1 LTLQKEYNIILF
13 LMKNTKQTKSQTHY
27 WVVKNN
33 KTGQYLNQD
42 VRYDYTK
49 NPKNAMRLLNRK
61 DARRIKSESES
72 IYKMIQNG
80 NDINLIPEWK

>member
-1 LTLQKEYNIILF
+1 
-13 LMKNTKQTKSQTHY
+13 MKKTKQTKSQTHY

-33 KTGQYLNQD
+33 KTGHYLNQD

-61 DARRIKSESES
+61 DARNIKSDNES

-80 NDINLIPEWK
+80 NDINLVPEWK